1 MDFLFS
7 PWPWYVSGPLIG
19 LMVPGLLYLGNKS
32 FGVSSTLR
40 SVCSICTPI
49 NEDFYRKD
57 DWKKDAWNLV
67 FIFGVLIGGFIA
79 GQFLSNNDAI
89 QLGEKTV
96 ERLSSF
102 GISNFNTL
110 LPQEIFNWDEVF
122 SLRTI
127 IMTVVGGFFIGFGAR
142 YGGGCT
148 SGHAI
153 MGLSNLQL
161 PSLIAVIGFFIGGL
175 FMTYFVLP
183 TILTL

>member
-1 MDFLFS
+1 MDFIFS

-19 LMVPGLLYLGNKS
+19 LFVPGLLYFGNKS

-40 SVCSICTPI
+40 SVCSMCTPI

-57 DWKKDAWNLV
+57 DWRRDAWNLV
-67 FIFGVLIGGFIA
+67 FIAGVLIGGIIA
-79 GQFLSNNDAI
+79 GQFMSNNESVE
-89 QLGEKTV
+89 LGERTIKH
-96 ERLSSF
+96 LSSL
-102 GISNFNTL
+102 GISDFGTL
-110 LPQEIFNWDEVF
+110 QPQEIFSWAEAL
-122 SLRTI
+122 SLRTLL
-127 IMTVVGGFFIGFGAR
+127 MTVLGGFFVGFGAR

-183 TILTL
+183 QILTL